1 MSIKRYLLALFLLCL
16 PWAAAHAQDNVR
28 LYESAQE
35 AYELG
40 LFEKAD
46 TLLTN
51 SVNRFRGEDR
61 IGVYRL
67 LALCNLNMDKPEV
80 AEAWVSRL
88 LAVDPYYSVYNDVPR
103 FTELVNRL
111 KAGKTATITTA
122 SQQAESIE
130 EAPVPVTLIT
140 EDMLQ
145 RIGARTLKDAL
156 IAYVPGMTDIACN
169 EEMNVAMRG
178 IYSSG
183 QEKILIMLDG
193 HRLNSYST
201 NTASPDFSISLDKVK
216 QIEVLRGPASSLYG
230 GVALTGVVNIITK
243 EGSDVDGFMV
253 KGGVG
258 NYGQLR
264 GDLLFGK
271 RYLALDVLSWAS
283 IYRADG
289 QKVHYGANWDEQ
301 PYAVMPIEGDMIIGG
316 YNKTPSYDLG
326 LSLKWNKLHMLYNR
340 RFAKTVA
347 PLSLSYFFTPYEY
360 DQYRKLNGYGP
371 GYAISSQHAEL
382 GYADSRGNFAWQ
394 VSANFDSQD
403 QQRYQV
409 DGDIPESGTGGN
421 DLHPN
426 GADSILIKL
435 YDKVFQSV
443 KWSEYTYGVSAQGS
457 YNYSFGK
464 SQSGVVMVGGQ
475 ANRFNLADAAYLE
488 GIDYDLI
495 LKTYNDVKV
504 LNTGKETSADAYVQI
519 KHSFGYGLVL
529 NAGLRY
535 DFKLRSSGKKLHVL
549 SPRIAFIY
557 SHPKWS
563 AKLSYSKAFVDAPY
577 FYRNNTLDI
586 NFGDDNLFPEYLNS
600 WQLSFYSDG
609 KLVPRLK
616 MEVNGFINKADNFII
631 QSELGN
637 TNAGSLTNAGVEM
650 AASYAISRFRVD
662 GNFTWQ
668 RVLASQNF
676 SIFDHSIY
684 NIPDF
689 QANLAASYEIVRGLK
704 VNAHANFLSKQKSLY
719 ALPFAPEVVIDIPS
733 RVIVDLGASYAIWKV
748 EFGLNVY
755 NIANTP
761 YLQGGSSVAPMRQA
775 GRWLL
780 GHVSFKF

>member
-1 MSIKRYLLALFLLCL
+1 MRIKGYIFALVLLFLSY
-16 PWAAAHAQDNVR
+16 AVRAQDDTH

-35 AYELG
+35 AYEYG
-40 LFEKAD
+40 LFAKAD
-46 TLLTN
+46 SLLRN
-51 SVNRFRGEDR
+51 SVSSFSGEDR

-80 AEAWVSRL
+80 AETWVAKL
-88 LAVDPYYSVYNDVPR
+88 LAVDPYYRVYNDVPR
-103 FTELVNRL
+103 FTEMVERL
-111 KAGKTATITTA
+111 KAGKAATITTA

-140 EDMLQ
+140 EDMLR

-243 EGSDVDGFMV
+243 DGSDVDGFMV
-253 KGGVG
+253 KAGAG

-264 GDLLFGK
+264 GDALFGK
-271 RYLALDVLSWAS
+271 HYLSLDILGWAS

-289 QKVHYGANWDEQ
+289 QKVHYGATPEEQ
-301 PYAVMPIEGDMIIGG
+301 PYAVMPIAGDMIIGG
-316 YNKTPSYDLG
+316 YNKAPSYDLG
-326 LSLKWNKLHMLYNR
+326 LSLTWEKMHVLYNR
-340 RFAKTVA
+340 RFSKTVA
-347 PLSLSYFFTPYEY
+347 PLTLSYFFTPYDY
-360 DQYRKLNGYGP
+360 GRYRLLNGNAP
-371 GYAISSQHAEL
+371 GYAITSQHAEI
-382 GYADSRGNFAWQ
+382 GYSDSQGGFSWQ
-394 VSANFDSQD
+394 LSATFDSQN
-403 QQRYQV
+403 QQRYQI
-409 DGDIPESGTGGN
+409 DGDSVPDVGINEV
-421 DLHPN
+421 HPN
-426 GADSILIKL
+426 GAEDVSIPL
-435 YDKVFQSV
+435 YDGVFQSV
-443 KWSEYTYGVSAQGS
+443 NWYEYTYGISAQGS
-457 YNYSFGK
+457 YNYAFGK
-464 SQSGVVMVGGQ
+464 RQSGVVMVGGH
-475 ANRFNLADAAYLE
+475 ANRFRLNDAVYLE
-488 GIDYDLI
+488 GKDFDLI
-495 LKTYNDVKV
+495 LKSFNDLKI
-504 LNTGKETSADAYVQI
+504 LKTGNETSADAYVQV

-535 DFKLRSSGKKLHVL
+535 DFKQRSTGRKLHVL
-549 SPRIAFIY
+549 SPRIALIY
-557 SHPKWS
+557 SRPQWS

-586 NFGDDNLFPEYLNS
+586 NFGDDDLSPEYLNS

-609 KLVPRLK
+609 KLVPGLK
-616 MEVNGFINKADNFII
+616 MELNGFVNKADNFII

-637 TNAGSLTNAGVEM
+637 TNAGSLTNAGVEVV
-650 AASYAISRFRVD
+650 AGYAISRFKVD
-662 GNFTWQ
+662 GNLTWQ
-668 RVLASQNF
+668 RVLGYENYLT
-676 SIFDHSIY
+676 IGHSLY
-684 NIPDF
+684 NVPDL
-689 QANLAASYEIVRGLK
+689 QANLAATYEILSGLK
-704 VNAHANFLSKQKSLY
+704 VNAHALFVSKQKSIY
-719 ALPFAPEVVIDIPS
+719 VLPGAPEIDI
-733 RVIVDLGASYAIWKV
+733 DLPARAIFDMGVSYAVWKV
-748 EFGLNVY
+748 ELGLNVY
-755 NIANTP
+755 NIANTT
-761 YLQGGSSVAPMRQA
+761 YVQGGSSVAPMRQA

>member
-1 MSIKRYLLALFLLCL
+1 MRIKRFIIVLFLLGLSC
-16 PWAAAHAQDNVR
+16 AVRAQDATR
-28 LYESAQE
+28 RYEAAQE

-46 TLLTN
+46 TLLAG
-51 SVNRFRGEDR
+51 SVNDFNGESR

-80 AEAWVSRL
+80 AESWVSRL
-88 LAVDPYYSVYNDVPR
+88 LAVDPYYRVYNDVPR
-103 FTELVNRL
+103 FTEMVNRL
-111 KAGKTATITTA
+111 RAGKTATITTA

-156 IAYVPGMTDIACN
+156 VAYVPGMTDIASN

-183 QEKILIMLDG
+183 QEKILIMLNG

-201 NTASPDFSISLDKVK
+201 NTASPDYSISLDKVK

-243 EGSDVDGFMV
+243 EGSDVDGFVV
-253 KGGVG
+253 KGSAG
-258 NYGQLR
+258 NYGQAR

-271 RYLALDVLSWAS
+271 HFLNLDILTWAS
-283 IYRADG
+283 IYSAQG
-289 QKVHYGANWDEQ
+289 QKYHFAGNYDEQ
-301 PYAVMPIEGDMIIGG
+301 PYAAMPLEGDMIVGG
-316 YNKTPSYDLG
+316 YNKTPSYDFG
-326 LSLKWNKLHMLYNR
+326 LALKWDKLHLLYNR

-360 DQYRKLNGYGP
+360 DQYRPLNGYAP

-382 GYADSRGNFAWQ
+382 GYADSRGNFSWQ
-394 VSANFDSQD
+394 ISATFDSQN

-421 DLHPN
+421 DVYPN
-426 GADSILIKL
+426 GTEGIILKL
-435 YDKVFQSV
+435 YDDVFQSV
-443 KWSEYTYGVSAQGS
+443 SWHEYTLGASAQGS
-457 YNYSFGK
+457 YSYSFGQ
-464 SQSGVVMVGGQ
+464 SQSGVMMLGAHV
-475 ANRFNLADAAYLE
+475 NRFNLDDASYLE
-488 GIDYDLI
+488 GINYDLI
-495 LKTYNDVKV
+495 LKTYNDTKV
-504 LNTGKETSADAYVQI
+504 LNLGRETSSDAYVQV
-519 KHSFGYGLVL
+519 KHSFGHGLVL

-535 DFKLRSSGKKLHVL
+535 DFKLRSTGKRLHVF
-549 SPRIAFIY
+549 SPRIALIY
-557 SHPKWS
+557 SRPKWS

-586 NFGDDNLFPEYLNS
+586 NFGDDNLSPEYLNS

-609 KLVPRLK
+609 KLVPGLK
-616 MEVNGFINKADNFII
+616 MELNGFVNKADQFII

-637 TNAGSLTNAGVEM
+637 TNAGSLTNAGVELALGY
-650 AASYAISRFRVD
+650 AASRFRID
-662 GNFTWQ
+662 GNLTWQ
-668 RVLASQNF
+668 RVLNSQNF
-676 SIFDHSIY
+676 TVFNHSVY
-684 NIPDF
+684 NIPDV
-689 QANLAASYEIVRGLK
+689 QANLAASYEILTGLK
-704 VNAHANFLSKQKSLY
+704 LQAHANFLSTQKSQY
-719 ALPFAPEVVIDIPS
+719 ALPGMPALDIDIPA
-733 RVIVDLGASYAIWKV
+733 RVILDAGISYEVWKL
-748 EFGLNVY
+748 EFGLNAY
-755 NIANTP
+755 NVANTP
-761 YLQGGSSVAPMRQA
+761 YEQGGSSVAPMRQA
-775 GRWLL
+775 GLWLL
-780 GHVSFKF
+780 GHVRLKI